1 VLGASLPFTACTGW
15 WFEPLS
21 KMMELVSWGYKIPS
35 GKIKVMFQTT
45 NQFTSFCENNWRGKK
60 CRFLGLSVSFA
71 MESTHLPSSHRGAG
85 KIADESFIST
95 SRHLKHSYIVQIC

>member
-45 NQFTSFCENNWRGKK
+45 NQTIMVVRKTIIFIRQK
-60 CRFLGLSVSFA
+60 CGGLEVN
-71 MESTHLPSSHRGAG
+71 
-85 KIADESFIST
+85 KWW
-95 SRHLKHSYIVQIC
+95 LK